1 MVFGAAVVHIGA
13 VPAVLGNGEAA
24 GLDLDGGRAWSVDV
38 LIEHWP
44 AVYRQAAADAFA
56 AVASIAVAKRHL
68 HQNRPGP
75 ESQVNRA
82 AGGIVAGIGSCA
94 DLGLL
99 PFQPLRLGLG
109 GPHACVDPGKVLIE
123 VRPQKAVGRL
133 PLVQLIVFRIIC
145 HIFYISSLRRDTPLS
160 AARPN
165 PDSLQPCLEIPSTKC
180 LPPEALKPFWFQ
192 GLSPFSLSGLSTKCL
207 PSKPFHAVTEFFR

>member
-82 AGGIVAGIGSCA
+82 TGGI
-94 DLGLL
+94 
-99 PFQPLRLGLG
+99 
-109 GPHACVDPGKVLIE
+109 
-123 VRPQKAVGRL
+123 
-133 PLVQLIVFRIIC
+133 
-145 HIFYISSLRRDTPLS
+145 
-160 AARPN
+160 
-165 PDSLQPCLEIPSTKC
+165 
-180 LPPEALKPFWFQ
+180 
-192 GLSPFSLSGLSTKCL
+192 SP
-207 PSKPFHAVTEFFR
+207 V